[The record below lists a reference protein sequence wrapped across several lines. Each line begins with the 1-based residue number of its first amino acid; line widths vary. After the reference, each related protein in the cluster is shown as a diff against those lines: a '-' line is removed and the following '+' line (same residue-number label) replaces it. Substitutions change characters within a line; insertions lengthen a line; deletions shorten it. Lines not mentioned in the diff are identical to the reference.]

1 MNEIFKTLKD
11 KFPFLSL
18 IKKGDMEFVGI
29 VQNQDNNVISFYD
42 YGRLMQ
48 PQDKMRYLKCGEIW
62 WYESNRK
69 LPINIFLKGDFRY
82 FRTTLVTLN
91 SKDVEIVEGPT
102 VRLSNI
108 SKKRVKRRTIQLVRK
123 PTLLPFFSQF
133 FYCNISSTDC
143 LVDNQK
149 VLNDGWR
156 VVSYVF

>member
-1 MNEIFKTLKD
+1 MNEIFKTLRD

-18 IKKGDMEFVGI
+18 IRKGDMEFVGI

-69 LPINIFLKGDFRY
+69 LPINIFLKGDFKY
-82 FRTTLVTLN
+82 FRSTLVTLN

-123 PTLLPFFSQF
+123 PT
-133 FYCNISSTDC
+133 
-143 LVDNQK
+143 
-149 VLNDGWR
+149 
-156 VVSYVF
+156 

>member
-1 MNEIFKTLKD
+1 MNEIFKTLRD

-18 IKKGDMEFVGI
+18 IQKDDMEFVGI

-69 LPINIFLKGDFRY
+69 LPINIFLKGDFKY

-91 SKDVEIVEGPT
+91 SKDVVIAEGPT
-102 VRLSNI
+102 VRLSDI
-108 SKKRVKRRTIQLVRK
+108 SKKRVKRRTIQLVRR
-123 PTLLPFFSQF
+123 PT
-133 FYCNISSTDC
+133 
-143 LVDNQK
+143 
-149 VLNDGWR
+149 
-156 VVSYVF
+156 

>member
-1 MNEIFKTLKD
+1 MNEIFKTLRD

-42 YGRLMQ
+42 YGRLMS

-69 LPINIFLKGDFRY
+69 LPINIFLKGDFKY

-91 SKDVEIVEGPT
+91 SKDVLIIEGPT
-102 VRLSNI
+102 VRLSDI
-108 SKKRVKRRTIQLVRK
+108 SKKRVKRKTIQLVRK
-123 PTLLPFFSQF
+123 P
-133 FYCNISSTDC
+133 I
-143 LVDNQK
+143 
-149 VLNDGWR
+149 
-156 VVSYVF
+156 

>member
-1 MNEIFKTLKD
+1 MNEIFKTLRD

-91 SKDVEIVEGPT
+91 SKDVVIAEGPT
-102 VRLSNI
+102 VRLSDI

-123 PTLLPFFSQF
+123 PT
-133 FYCNISSTDC
+133 
-143 LVDNQK
+143 
-149 VLNDGWR
+149 
-156 VVSYVF
+156 

>member
-1 MNEIFKTLKD
+1 MNEIFKTLRD

-91 SKDVEIVEGPT
+91 SKDVEIAEGPT
-102 VRLSNI
+102 VKLSNI
-108 SKKRVKRRTIQLVRK
+108 SKRRVKRRTIQLVRK
-123 PTLLPFFSQF
+123 PT
-133 FYCNISSTDC
+133 
-143 LVDNQK
+143 
-149 VLNDGWR
+149 
-156 VVSYVF
+156 

>member
-1 MNEIFKTLKD
+1 MNEIFKTLRD

-91 SKDVEIVEGPT
+91 SKDVEIAEGPT

-108 SKKRVKRRTIQLVRK
+108 SKRRVKRRTIQLVRK
-123 PTLLPFFSQF
+123 PT
-133 FYCNISSTDC
+133 
-143 LVDNQK
+143 
-149 VLNDGWR
+149 
-156 VVSYVF
+156 

>member
-1 MNEIFKTLKD
+1 MNEIFKTLRD

-18 IKKGDMEFVGI
+18 IRKGDLEFVGI

-42 YGRLMQ
+42 YGRLMN

-91 SKDVEIVEGPT
+91 SKDVVIVEGPT
-102 VRLSNI
+102 VRLSDI
-108 SKKRVKRRTIQLVRK
+108 SKKRIKRRTIQLVRR
-123 PTLLPFFSQF
+123 PT
-133 FYCNISSTDC
+133 
-143 LVDNQK
+143 
-149 VLNDGWR
+149 
-156 VVSYVF
+156 

>member
-1 MNEIFKTLKD
+1 MMNEIFNTLRD

-18 IKKGDMEFVGI
+18 IRKGDMEFVGI

-69 LPINIFLKGDFRY
+69 LPINIFLKGDFKY

-102 VRLSNI
+102 VRLSDI
-108 SKKRVKRRTIQLVRK
+108 SKKRVKRRTIQLVRR
-123 PTLLPFFSQF
+123 PT
-133 FYCNISSTDC
+133 
-143 LVDNQK
+143 
-149 VLNDGWR
+149 
-156 VVSYVF
+156 

>member
-1 MNEIFKTLKD
+1 MNEIFKTLRD

-18 IKKGDMEFVGI
+18 IQKGEMEFVGI

-42 YGRLMQ
+42 YGRLMS

-69 LPINIFLKGDFRY
+69 LPINIFLKGDFKY
-82 FRTTLVTLN
+82 FRTTLVTIN

-102 VRLSNI
+102 VRLSDI

-123 PTLLPFFSQF
+123 P
-133 FYCNISSTDC
+133 I
-143 LVDNQK
+143 
-149 VLNDGWR
+149 
-156 VVSYVF
+156 

>member
-1 MNEIFKTLKD
+1 MMNEIFKTLRD

-18 IKKGDMEFVGI
+18 IRKGDMEFIGI
-29 VQNQDNNVISFYD
+29 IQNQDNNVISVYD

-123 PTLLPFFSQF
+123 PT
-133 FYCNISSTDC
+133 
-143 LVDNQK
+143 
-149 VLNDGWR
+149 
-156 VVSYVF
+156 

>member
-1 MNEIFKTLKD
+1 MNEIFKTLRD

-18 IKKGDMEFVGI
+18 IRKGDLEYVGI
-29 VQNQDNNVISFYD
+29 VQNQDANVISFYD
-42 YGRLMQ
+42 YGRIMQ

-102 VRLSNI
+102 VKLSEI
-108 SKKRVKRRTIQLVRK
+108 SKKRIKRRNLW
-123 PTLLPFFSQF
+123 TLEE
-133 FYCNISSTDC
+133 T
-143 LVDNQK
+143 
-149 VLNDGWR
+149 
-156 VVSYVF
+156 